1 MCLFLCFVSA
11 LTGAGKSFTF
21 GLARIFRTTVSFLS
35 TQFRQMWKCLSKVN
49 LRHYLLSGDQFKIQT
64 SFGQF
69 SFKIFLHNHC
79 STERT
84 NLLFRSTQ
92 EERTILVDQ
101 SGTDSFRHSIQGLPN
116 VILDTSCK
124 SRHSSFFGAK
134 RKWKPFKRDKSTS
147 HDFIAR
153 SDEAIF
159 YPG

>member
-92 EERTILVDQ
+92 EERTILVDRN
-101 SGTDSFRHSIQGLPN
+101 GIW
-116 VILDTSCK
+116 DTRCK
-124 SRHSSFFGAK
+124 SGHSSFFGAK